1 MGVDGVEE
9 GEGGGEPTLSEP
21 PPPLWIRTLHISS
34 TLFWAEYFIGPNS

>member
-21 PPPLWIRTLHISS
+21 PPPPLDSYTTHKFYLIL
-34 TLFWAEYFIGPNS
+34 G

>member
-21 PPPLWIRTLHISS
+21 PPPFGFVHYT
-34 TLFWAEYFIGPNS
+34 

>member
-21 PPPLWIRTLHISS
+21 PPPLDSYTTHKFYLIL
-34 TLFWAEYFIGPNS
+34 G